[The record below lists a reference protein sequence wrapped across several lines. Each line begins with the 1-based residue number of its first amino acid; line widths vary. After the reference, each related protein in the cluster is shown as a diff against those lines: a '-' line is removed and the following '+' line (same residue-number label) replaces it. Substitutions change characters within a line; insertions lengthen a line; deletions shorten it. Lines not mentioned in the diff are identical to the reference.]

1 MPALWLLL
9 VPHLLLPWRRSWWTV
24 LLALA
29 PAVGLLAI
37 GASAWWR
44 GAVNGVWLAP
54 WEIALAA
61 LALALAFLGLGRRAE
76 GREPKPPAASGA
88 SHGHRPPAV
97 AGRRWQ

>member
-29 PAVGLLAI
+29 PAVSLLAI

-44 GAVNGVWLAP
+44 EAVNGVWLAP
-54 WEIALAA
+54 WEIVVAA
-61 LALALAFLGLGRRAE
+61 LALGLAFLGLRGGGGRQGA
-76 GREPKPPAASGA
+76 GRKPP
-88 SHGHRPPAV
+88 
-97 AGRRWQ
+97 GRKRRSSRA